1 MKYISKLYFKS
12 HSLKQTPFFK
22 AKFLEYCNIYNNFLI
37 KALFLFQHSKLFVRI
52 VFYKSAFSNIAI
64 YHLIL
69 TQVFSC
75 EFCEIS
81 KNTFFLR
88 TPLVAASEKCIIKTQ
103 SFMTLITSCENFAP
117 NEVLSLSKKSF
128 SYKEKCRM
136 VTT

>member
-69 TQVFSC
+69 AQVFSC

-88 TPLVAASEKCIIKTQ
+88 TPLVAASENLYIWAWGCFCIFQENNQARHVYNSVHIL
-103 SFMTLITSCENFAP
+103 FLLIQ
-117 NEVLSLSKKSF
+117 F
-128 SYKEKCRM
+128 S
-136 VTT
+136 